1 VTARGER
8 VAVVCDRSELWLRAL
23 VRVLAAIDVS
33 VSAATTSVDEAVK
46 LVEERRPNLFVA
58 GIDNDQTSADDLQSI
73 HRAREKVVDL
83 RVVVWSTVDDPR
95 AVNAAFAAGAA
106 GYVLKTA
113 RPDDLIVAIRQ
124 VFERSIYLAKEWPLP
139 DQARQT
145 TSRSTAVMLTPRERE
160 ILQLVAE
167 GYSNAQL
174 ARMLWVSL
182 ETIKF
187 HLSNIYEKLEVSNRT
202 EATRWAH
209 IHGVALMH
217 PSPPGAG

>member
-1 VTARGER
+1 
-8 VAVVCDRSELWLRAL
+8 
-23 VRVLAAIDVS
+23 
-33 VSAATTSVDEAVK
+33 
-46 LVEERRPNLFVA
+46 
-58 GIDNDQTSADDLQSI
+58 
-73 HRAREKVVDL
+73 
-83 RVVVWSTVDDPR
+83 
-95 AVNAAFAAGAA
+95 
-106 GYVLKTA
+106 
-113 RPDDLIVAIRQ
+113 
-124 VFERSIYLAKEWPLP
+124 
-139 DQARQT
+139 
-145 TSRSTAVMLTPRERE
+145 MLTPRERE

-217 PSPPGAG
+217 PSPPGAS